1 MEDTELEKRLD
12 KIDDKL
18 DKLTEYTIKTA
29 EQEVR
34 IHTIE
39 KQIAEIRNN
48 NKMWISPIIS
58 AVIAAVMAWIFS
70 GGLSG

>member
-39 KQIAEIRNN
+39 KQIAEIRSN

>member
-39 KQIAEIRNN
+39 KQIAEIRSN
-48 NKMWISPIIS
+48 NKMWISPVIS

>member
-18 DKLTEYTIKTA
+18 DKLTEYTVKTA

-39 KQIAEIRNN
+39 KQIAEIRSN